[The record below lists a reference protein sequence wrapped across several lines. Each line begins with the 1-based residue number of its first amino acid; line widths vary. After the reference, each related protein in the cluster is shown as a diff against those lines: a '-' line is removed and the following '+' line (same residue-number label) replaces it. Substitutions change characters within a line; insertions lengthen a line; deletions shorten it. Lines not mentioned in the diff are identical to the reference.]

1 MACPASK
8 AITSIL
14 VQNLR
19 SPKLSI
25 KNDLLPTLAYMAL
38 LFVLATL
45 PDTGSSGDLMSVV
58 PPSLQNLAHVPA
70 YGFLALLWII
80 TLKNRGMAHQ
90 GSLVLAPFLASTYGA
105 LTEICQIWAPGRFPS
120 VSDGLLD
127 IVGSLLVVSMYQMP
141 GFPRYGLNALRK
153 PDC

>member
-1 MACPASK
+1 M
-8 AITSIL
+8 
-14 VQNLR
+14 
-19 SPKLSI
+19 

-45 PDTGSSGDLMSVV
+45 PDTGSSGDLMSVF

-70 YGFLALLWII
+70 YGFLALLWIT
-80 TLKNRGMAHQ
+80 TLKNLGMAHQ
-90 GSLVLAPFLASTYGA
+90 GSLVLATFLASTYGA

-141 GFPRYGLNALRK
+141 GFPRYGLNDMRK
-153 PDC
+153 PEP